1 MHYLHPATETIAL
14 RVKDPLHVRE
24 LLPKSKFIAHDKFNI
39 QVKHTIEST
48 RVLRNIGYDVPAPIQ
63 STYSW
68 PGKYKPFAH
77 QKVMADFMTMHRRC
91 FNLSEM
97 GTGKTAASLWAAD
110 WLLKTRRVKKIV
122 ILSPISTMERVWAH
136 DIFDV
141 LMHRKCVIV
150 HGTREQREKA
160 MDTDVDFYIVNH
172 DGVTIPW
179 LHKRIA
185 TDPDIGLVIVDEGS
199 MFRNGSTKKFKAL
212 DKMLRP
218 DMRLWWLT
226 GTPCPNAPTD
236 AWAQA
241 KMVNEGR
248 VPKFF
253 GHFQRITMIKVSQY
267 KWEAK
272 KDAYA
277 QAYDAMQPA
286 VRFKKADCIELPPMT
301 FQDRQCTMSP
311 EQLKAFNDMR
321 KQMVAEARTTTITAV
336 NAADKIGKLRQIL
349 LGSIKDPNTN
359 KYVTLPYKPRFDVLR
374 ECIEG
379 ASAKVIVVVPFKGI
393 LLDLCDKIE
402 RSGHSVGMLNGDVTP
417 KTRDTIVRLFKETK
431 HPQVLACHPKVMA
444 HGLNLTEA
452 DTLIF
457 YGPIYSN
464 DEFQQVVERF
474 NRTGQK
480 NKMTVIR
487 MAAHP
492 IEWSI
497 YKLVDNRKAGQD
509 SILELYKSI
518 TE

>member
-1 MHYLHPATETIAL
+1 MYLHPGTETIAL
-14 RVKDPLHVRE
+14 KVKDPLHIRE
-24 LLPKSKFIAHDKFNI
+24 LLPKSRFISHPKYNV

-48 RVLRNIGYDVPAPIQ
+48 KVLRNIGYDVPAPIQ

-77 QKVMADFMTMHRRC
+77 QRVMADFLTMHRRC

-97 GTGKTAASLWAAD
+97 GTGKTASALWAAD
-110 WLLKTRRVKKIV
+110 WLIETKRVKKVV
-122 ILSPISTMERVWAH
+122 ILSPISTMDRVWAH

-141 LMHRKCVIV
+141 LMHRRCVIV

-160 MDTDVDFYIVNH
+160 WSSKADFYIVNH

-179 LHKRIA
+179 LQQAIA
-185 TDPDIGLVIVDEGS
+185 RDPNVNLVIMDEGS
-199 MFRNGSTKKFKAL
+199 MFRNGSTKKFKML
-212 DKMLRP
+212 EKMLRP

-241 KMVNEGR
+241 KLINDAK
-248 VPKFF
+248 VPKYF
-253 GHFQRITMIKVSQY
+253 GHFQRLTMIKVTQY

-272 KDAYA
+272 KDAYKT
-277 QAYDAMQPA
+277 AYDVMQPA
-286 VRFKKADCIELPPMT
+286 VRFKKADCIDLPPMT
-301 FQDRQCTMSP
+301 FQDRQCQLSP
-311 EQLKAFNDMR
+311 EQTKAFNDMR
-321 KQMVAEARTTTITAV
+321 KQMVAEAKTTTITAV
-336 NAADKIGKLRQIL
+336 NAADRIGKLRQIL
-349 LGSIKDPNTN
+349 CGSIKDPTTG
-359 KYVTLPYKPRFDVLR
+359 KYITLPHKPRFDVLK
-374 ECIEG
+374 ECIEA

-393 LLDLCDKIE
+393 LMDLCAEIE
-402 RSGHSVGMLNGDVTP
+402 KAGHSVGMLNGDVSP
-417 KTRDTIVRLFKETK
+417 KVRDTIIRLFKETPDP
-431 HPQVLACHPKVMA
+431 HVLACHPKVMA

-452 DTLIF
+452 DMLIF

-480 NKMTVIR
+480 NKMTVVR

-492 IEWSI
+492 LEWSI

-509 SILELYKSI
+509 SILELYKSV

>member
-1 MHYLHPATETIAL
+1 MYLHPATETIAL
-14 RVKDPLHVRE
+14 KVKDPLHVRE
-24 LLPKSKFIAHDKFNI
+24 LLPKSRFIQHPRYNVQI
-39 QVKHTIEST
+39 KHTIEST

-63 STYSW
+63 SNYDW
-68 PGKYKPFAH
+68 PGKYKPFDH
-77 QKVMADFMTMHRRC
+77 QRVMADFLTMHRRC

-97 GTGKTAASLWAAD
+97 GTGKTASALWAAD
-110 WLLKTRRVKKIV
+110 WLMKTRRVKKAL
-122 ILSPISTMERVWAH
+122 ILSPISTMDRVWAH

-141 LMHRKCVIV
+141 LMHRQCVIV
-150 HGTREQREKA
+150 HGTREKREEALA
-160 MDTDVDFYIVNH
+160 MDVDFYIVNH

-179 LHKRIA
+179 LQKAIA
-185 TDPDIGLVIVDEGS
+185 SDPDINLVIVDEGS
-199 MFRNGSTKKFKAL
+199 MFRNGSTKKFKML
-212 DKMLRP
+212 EKMIRP

-241 KMVNEGR
+241 KLVNDTK

-253 GHFQRITMIKVSQY
+253 GHFQRLTMIKVSQY

-272 KDAYA
+272 KDAYTT
-277 QAYDAMQPA
+277 AYEVMQPA
-286 VRFKKADCIELPPMT
+286 VRFKKADCIDLPPMT
-301 FQDRQCTMSP
+301 FQDRQCKLSP
-311 EQLKAFNDMR
+311 EQTKAFAEMK
-321 KQMVAEARTTTITAV
+321 KQMVAEAKRTTITAV
-336 NAADKIGKLRQIL
+336 NAADQIGKLRQIL
-349 LGSIKDPNTN
+349 LGTVKDPVTE
-359 KYVTLPYKPRFDVLR
+359 KYVTLPHGPRFEVLK
-374 ECIEG
+374 ECIEQ
-379 ASAKVIVVVPFKGI
+379 ASAKVIIVVPFKGI
-393 LLDLCDKIE
+393 LLDLCKEIE
-402 RSGHSVGMLNGDVTP
+402 KAGHTVGMLNGDVTP
-417 KTRDTIVRLFKETK
+417 KVRDTIVRLFKETPNP
-431 HPQVLACHPKVMA
+431 HVLACHPKVMA

-480 NKMTVIR
+480 NKMTVVR

-492 IEWSI
+492 LEWSI
-497 YKLVDNRKAGQD
+497 YKLVDTRKAGQD